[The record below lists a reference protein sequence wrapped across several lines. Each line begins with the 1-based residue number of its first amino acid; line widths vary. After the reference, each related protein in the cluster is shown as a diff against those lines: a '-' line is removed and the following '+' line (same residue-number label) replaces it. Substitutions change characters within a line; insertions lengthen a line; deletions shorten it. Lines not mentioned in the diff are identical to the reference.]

1 MYKVSVTSGI
11 KSSTWSPRK
20 REKMRDG
27 EMEVKNKKEFWRNNF
42 WIISIF
48 DENYKTYRS
57 KKLNEPYV
65 EGKHKEFYPKEYH
78 NQIAENK

>member
-1 MYKVSVTSGI
+1 
-11 KSSTWSPRK
+11 
-20 REKMRDG
+20 
-27 EMEVKNKKEFWRNNF
+27 MEVKNKKEFWRNNF